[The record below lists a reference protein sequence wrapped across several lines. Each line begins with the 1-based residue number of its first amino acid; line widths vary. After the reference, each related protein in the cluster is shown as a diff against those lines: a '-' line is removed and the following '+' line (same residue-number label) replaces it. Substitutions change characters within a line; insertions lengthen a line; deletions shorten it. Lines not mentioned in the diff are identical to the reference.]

1 MMDQIPY
8 VIHQLHYNIYLVYK
22 FQPAIMN
29 ECKVIHKQPP
39 IRTQILSFL
48 TIFDGISQL
57 TSIYFHDGS
66 NYICDPSTTLL
77 YLPCVQIPTYYNE
90 RMRSSSQTTSDKDS
104 NFVIFDHFDSNSRL
118 IQFIF
123 MMDQITYVIHQLHY
137 YIYLVYK
144 FQLTI
149 INECKV
155 IHKQPPIR
163 TQIRSFFTIFDS
175 ISRLTSIRL
184 EFEPNYISYQSTT
197 LLYLPCVHISTYY
210 N

>member
-1 MMDQIPY
+1 
-8 VIHQLHYNIYLVYK
+8 
-22 FQPAIMN
+22 MN

-48 TIFDGISQL
+48 IIFDGISQL

-77 YLPCVQIPTYYNE
+77 YLPCVQISTYYNE

-144 FQLTI
+144 FQPTI
-149 INECKV
+149 MNEYKV

-197 LLYLPCVHISTYY
+197 LLYLPCVQILTYY
-210 N
+210 NERVQGYSQTTSDKDSNFVIFHHF